1 MTHEHDDD
9 MNAEVHEGASGEA
22 DQYAVVA
29 EDLDEREADEAE
41 TERLREMQRNL
52 EQAEGDDSD
61 QG

>member
-9 MNAEVHEGASGEA
+9 MNAEVHEGAAGET

-29 EDLDEREADEAE
+29 EDVEERDADEAE
-41 TERLREMQRNL
+41 TARLLDMQHNL
-52 EQAEGDDSD
+52 EQAEGDDPD